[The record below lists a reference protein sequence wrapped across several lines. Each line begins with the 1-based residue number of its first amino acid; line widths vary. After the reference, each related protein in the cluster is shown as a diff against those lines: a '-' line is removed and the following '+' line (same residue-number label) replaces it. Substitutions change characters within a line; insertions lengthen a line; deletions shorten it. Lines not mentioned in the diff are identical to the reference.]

1 MSRLV
6 VPEFEEGDEIT
17 SNKFNELNKALAE
30 LKIDGQNIANEAI
43 NKDLVKENTVF
54 STHFEDNFTSKT
66 ITGLRNEQYLLWTA
80 DNQNW
85 IFKNKITFSDIS
97 PTDQILVRA
106 SCRITLPD
114 YGFKTFFEGRN
125 PVIRMMLRYRFN
137 VEDGVTADDDGW
149 QNVPSTH
156 QEFSSAFGGKIPSD
170 SSLSFATCKTVGGTV
185 ATDDTTMN
193 LSAFFASKHS
203 DRGLNEERSNTGV
216 TSGTSGEHRDTTD
229 PSTSSPARYDLS
241 YRDSQPFQLSV
252 DYTVAHLLDP
262 LIAYNN
268 VQFAVWGSHGDWFH
282 GIGDTKAGGK
292 SPDGCLRPE
301 FFGFFVSDFNLY
313 GYKIQK

>member
-17 SNKFNELNKALAE
+17 SNKFNQLNKALAD

-43 NKDLVKENTVF
+43 NQNLVKENTVF
-54 STHFEDNFTSKT
+54 SNHFEDGFGSTT
-66 ITGLRNEQYLLWTA
+66 ITGDRRGIYQLWRA

-85 IFKNKITFSDIS
+85 ISKNRITFSDIS
-97 PTDQILVRA
+97 RTDKILVRA

-114 YGFKTFFEGRN
+114 YGFKTFFEGTN

-137 VEDGVTADDDGW
+137 VEDGVTGDDEGW

-156 QEFSSAFGGKIPSD
+156 QEFSCAFGGKIPSD
-170 SSLSFATCKTVGGTV
+170 SSLSFVTCKTVGGTV
-185 ATDDTTMN
+185 TTGDFTAD
-193 LSAFFASKHS
+193 LSAFFHLNHS
-203 DRGLNEERSNTGV
+203 GRGLNEERSNTGV
-216 TSGTSGEHRDTTD
+216 TTGTSGEHRDTTD
-229 PSTSSPARYDLS
+229 PSTSSPARYDIS
-241 YRDSQPFQLSV
+241 YRDSQPFALSV

-262 LIAYNN
+262 LIAYDN
-268 VQFAVWGSHGDWFH
+268 VQFAVWGSHNDWFA
-282 GIGDTKAGGK
+282 GGGDTKAGGA
-292 SPDGCLRPE
+292 SPDGCLKPE